1 MWRICLRAISW
12 AFRHSPDPCRALHI
26 TGSKIVGTCCHP
38 NYPIIPNSS
47 PPVISV
53 ISVKYHPVPTKSH
66 HPPAPWQGS
75 GDNKGLSEKMDA
87 EEKEQILD
95 ALKDGTGPQWTPV
108 DLGGVAVGLGGANG
122 WGPFFKG
129 IFLGIPQYT
138 WSVVLIRSSFLR
150 SG

>member
-1 MWRICLRAISW
+1 
-12 AFRHSPDPCRALHI
+12 
-26 TGSKIVGTCCHP
+26 
-38 NYPIIPNSS
+38 
-47 PPVISV
+47 
-53 ISVKYHPVPTKSH
+53 
-66 HPPAPWQGS
+66 
-75 GDNKGLSEKMDA
+75 MDA